1 MSNLLV
7 QNIKH
12 TNNTTAIEINSSAQ
26 MTVKGEGSAT
36 TNLQQGLVKCFIN
49 QSNGQTTRD
58 SFNVG
63 SLTDSG
69 SGDYKTNFT
78 NNFGNNDYVASG
90 CSATLGTA
98 VTVFWVA
105 AESDY
110 ATSDCEIKTLYVSN
124 LDGGGT
130 NRDSDL
136 VNISYS
142 GDLA

>member
-1 MSNLLV
+1 MATL
-7 QNIKH
+7 K
-12 TNNTTAIEINSSAQ
+12 TNTLTGTSTAGSIAV
-26 MTVKGEGSAT
+26 TGEGNSTT

-69 SGDYKTNFT
+69 LGDYKTNLT

-110 ATSDCEIKTLYVSN
+110 TTSDCEIKTLYVSN

-136 VNISYS
+136 VNVSYS